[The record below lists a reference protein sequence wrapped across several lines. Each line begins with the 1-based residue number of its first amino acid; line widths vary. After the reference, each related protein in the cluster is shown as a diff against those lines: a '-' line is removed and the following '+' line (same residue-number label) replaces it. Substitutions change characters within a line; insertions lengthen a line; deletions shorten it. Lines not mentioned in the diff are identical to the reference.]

1 MEKGCAAQPVCRN
14 LCWED
19 FQIAGIVM
27 KYRVLHVLANL
38 GAGGAERMAV
48 HIVLGLNR
56 RRFQPAVV
64 AYSGRCGSDLERY
77 LDHAGLKTWFLGKGP
92 GFDWRTY
99 YRLHRV
105 FKEFRPDIVH
115 THVHVMRY
123 AFPSLV
129 YFKPRL
135 MVHTVHNIAQRE
147 IEPRARWLQGLAYRR
162 GVIPVAVAHEVAVS
176 LERLYGIG
184 NCRVVWNCIPTDLYA
199 SPQTPRQVWRAK
211 HGFLE
216 EDILFVCVA
225 RFAPQKNHA
234 LLLNAFATGPAGDPK
249 AHLMLAGQG
258 VLRAQLQE
266 QVNQLGLT
274 SRVHFLGL
282 RTDIPDVLG
291 AADIFTLSSDYE
303 GNPLSVVEAMAA
315 GLPIVSTAAG
325 GVPEL
330 LQNGKQ
336 GFIVQPG
343 QAEQLSEAMTML
355 LKNSVLRR
363 AMGAAAA
370 VRAKEKF
377 DVSAMVRAYEEL
389 YDEISAAP
397 RSWWHFHFGSKSA
410 ATHLGAGIR

>member
-1 MEKGCAAQPVCRN
+1 
-14 LCWED
+14 
-19 FQIAGIVM
+19 M
-27 KYRVLHVLANL
+27 KCRVLHVLANL

-56 RRFQPAVV
+56 QRFEPAIV
-64 AYSGRCGSDLERY
+64 AFSGRYGSDLEQQI
-77 LDHAGLKTWFLGKGP
+77 DQAGVKTWFLGKGP
-92 GFDWRTY
+92 GFEWRTY

-123 AFPSLV
+123 AFPSLL

-135 MVHTVHNIAQRE
+135 MVHTVNNIAERE
-147 IEPRARWLQGLAYRR
+147 IEPRARWIQRLAYRR
-162 GVIPVAVAHEVAVS
+162 GVIPVAVAREVAVS

-184 NCRVVWNCIPTDLYA
+184 NSRVVWNCIPTHLYA
-199 SPQTPRQVWRAK
+199 SPQISREAWRAK
-211 HGFLE
+211 QGFSE
-216 EDILFVCVA
+216 EDVLFVCVA

-234 LLLNAFATGPAGDPK
+234 LLINAFAKGPASDPK
-249 AHLMLAGQG
+249 AHLVLAGQG

-266 QVNQLGLT
+266 RVNQLGLT

-282 RTDIPDVLG
+282 RTDIPEVLG
-291 AADIFTLSSDYE
+291 AADIFALGSDYE
-303 GNPLSVVEAMAA
+303 GNPLSVIEAMAA

-343 QAEQLSEAMTML
+343 RGEQLSEGMMTL
-355 LKNSVLRR
+355 LKDPELRR
-363 AMGAAAA
+363 TMGAAAA
-370 VRAKEKF
+370 ARAKEKF
-377 DVSAMVRAYEEL
+377 DVAAMVRAYEEL
-389 YDEISAAP
+389 YDEISAP
-397 RSWWHFHFGSKSA
+397 SRTWRHFHFRGKSEA
-410 ATHLGAGIR
+410 GEDVGA